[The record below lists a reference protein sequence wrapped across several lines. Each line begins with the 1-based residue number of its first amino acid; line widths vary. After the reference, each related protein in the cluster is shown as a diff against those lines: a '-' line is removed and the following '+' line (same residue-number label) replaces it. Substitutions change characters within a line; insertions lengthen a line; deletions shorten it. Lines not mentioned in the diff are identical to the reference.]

1 METRKQPPKKRD
13 LGGRPPKFDEPS
25 RPVTVTLPERTL
37 RNLAMLH
44 PDRAHAIA
52 KATDY
57 AVQNNGKAPPI
68 EILEVA
74 PGIAVIL
81 VGTMPSLKK
90 IPWLKLIKINPNRHL
105 LTVVPGTSIE
115 AIEVAILDVIDDLS
129 PNEERERATLLAL
142 LGQIRQRRRVREIT
156 KAEILFVHPDRQ
168 RRSR

>member
-1 METRKQPPKKRD
+1 VITRRQPHKRRD
-13 LGGRPPKFDEPS
+13 LVGRPPKFAEPS

-52 KATDY
+52 QASDFV
-57 AVQNNGKAPPI
+57 VQSNGKAPPI

-81 VGTMPSLKK
+81 VAAIPSLKK
-90 IPWLKLIKINPNRHL
+90 IPWLKLIKIYPTCHL

-115 AIEVAILDVIDDLS
+115 SIEVAILDVIDDLG
-129 PNEERERATLLAL
+129 PNEESERATLMAL
-142 LGQIRQRRRVREIT
+142 LGQIRQRRRDREIT
-156 KAEILFVHPDRQ
+156 KAEILFVHPHR